1 MIKKLART
9 MLLLAGITLPALAAP
24 ILSITPSTNNVLVG
38 QTFSLFLNVSSV
50 VDLFGW
56 EVNLDY
62 GPAGLLTATSLT
74 EGPFFGMSTSGIVGT
89 IDNGTATILA
99 MASSTTGF
107 TGVTGS
113 GVLAQIFFT
122 AATVGTATVS
132 ISNIQLLD
140 SYLDSIFPDSPLSAT
155 VNITG
160 NNTAIPE
167 PSTFVLLSLGLAF
180 GAAIRRRV

>member
-24 ILSITPSTNNVLVG
+24 ILSITPSPNNVVVG

-50 VDLFGW
+50 TDLFGW
-56 EVNLDY
+56 EVDIDY
-62 GPAGLLTATSLT
+62 GPAGLLNALTIT
-74 EGPFFGMSTSGIVGT
+74 EGGFFGGGTSGITGT
-89 IDNGTATILA
+89 INNGTAAILA
-99 MASSTTGF
+99 MANSLTGF
-107 TGVTGS
+107 TGVSGS

-132 ISNIQLLD
+132 ISNVQLLD
-140 SYLDSIFPDSPLSAT
+140 SNLDSIFPGSPLSAT

-160 NNTAIPE
+160 NNTAVPE
-167 PSTFVLLSLGLAF
+167 PSTFVLLGLGLTF